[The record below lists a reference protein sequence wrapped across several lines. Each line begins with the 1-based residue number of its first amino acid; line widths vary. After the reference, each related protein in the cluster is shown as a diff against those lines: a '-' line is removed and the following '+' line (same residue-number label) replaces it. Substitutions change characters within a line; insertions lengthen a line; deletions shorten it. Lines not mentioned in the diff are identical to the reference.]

1 MRSGR
6 LRVAVA
12 LIAALAFAGAACG
25 NEGDDDNAGE
35 STQTGAPAGGG
46 DGNQFADLKH
56 VDEPNP
62 CVNDPG
68 VTDSDIKVGVIA
80 VESGPQA
87 TSFGSAVDGI
97 KARIDKANQ
106 ESELGK
112 RKITLVERDDTGD
125 QTRNT
130 EVARD
135 LVEQEKVFGI
145 IEVTSV
151 SGGSAPYLNEQKI
164 PVTGWHVGVPA
175 WATYPN
181 MFAFR
186 QGTADDPENEYTT
199 RNAEL
204 LDDQGATKLALM
216 GGGNQ
221 SSALFIDRVKR
232 SVEQAGKIDVVY
244 ENVAVPPEQRDFTAE
259 VQAIKNSGADAA
271 VTGMDLLQNAA
282 LSDALAKAGITMKVI
297 VFPGGYDPRV
307 LSVPGIE
314 GATFGLEFYPFE
326 LHKPAFQEFDKWAP
340 DSTTRGQVPFI
351 GWLSGEIFVRG
362 LEEAGTNCPTRAAF
376 IDNLRLVKD
385 YDGNGAFDPV
395 NLTENFG
402 NEFPCAYYV
411 KVEGGAFVPQYDGKA
426 FCGDPIELK

>member
-1 MRSGR
+1 MGSGR

-12 LIAALAFAGAACG
+12 LVVALTFAGAACG
-25 NEGDDDNAGE
+25 NEGDDDNAGK
-35 STQTGAPAGGG
+35 STQSGASGGSDG
-46 DGNQFADLKH
+46 DQFADLQH

-68 VTDSDIKVGVIA
+68 VTDTDIKVGVIA
-80 VESGPQA
+80 VESGPAA

-106 ESELGK
+106 EGELGK

-135 LVEQEKVFGI
+135 LVEQEKVFAI

-151 SGGSAPYLNEQKI
+151 SGGSAPYLNEHKI

-181 MFAFR
+181 MFTFR
-186 QGTADDPENEYTT
+186 QGTADDPEHEYTT
-199 RNAEL
+199 RNAKL
-204 LDDQGATKLALM
+204 LEDQGATKVALI

-232 SVEQAGKIDVVY
+232 SVEQVGKTDVVY

-259 VQAIKNSGADAA
+259 VQAIKSSGADAV

-282 LSDALAKAGITMKVI
+282 LSDALSKAGASMQVI

-307 LSVPGIE
+307 LTVPGIE
-314 GATFGLEFYPFE
+314 GAMFGLEFYPFE

-340 DSTTRGQVPFI
+340 DSTVRGQVPFI
-351 GWLSGEIFVRG
+351 GWLSAEIFMRG
-362 LEEAGTNCPTRAAF
+362 LKEAGTNCPTRKAF
-376 IDNLRLVKD
+376 INNLRLVKN

-395 NLTENFG
+395 DLAANFG
-402 NEFPCAYYV
+402 EEFPCAYYV
-411 KVEGGAFVPQYDGKA
+411 KVENAAFVPQYDGKA
-426 FCGDPIELK
+426 FCGEPLALK